1 MERLLT
7 VTAGLALLAVLF
19 AGCGGGGAD
28 HAKVEASL
36 RDYLDTVLPDETG
49 LPLGLGVQA
58 CADRPVGGSIPS
70 PPISRNSSWSDRPLT
85 TLCESAKWRGVHTYT
100 RAIGLLDEIKRLL
113 TGAKDDA
120 ETHAEGG
127 EPVATPPG
135 GEERETS
142 TNAQMMG
149 SSDDPWS
156 GND

>member
-1 MERLLT
+1 LRD
-7 VTAGLALLAVLF
+7 AL
-19 AGCGGGGAD
+19 AGCVSLVYLKLGKQDIGLVVNLSGA
-28 HAKVEASL
+28 
-36 RDYLDTVLPDETG
+36 
-49 LPLGLGVQA
+49 
-58 CADRPVGGSIPS
+58 
-70 PPISRNSSWSDRPLT
+70 
-85 TLCESAKWRGVHTYT
+85 GVHTYT

-135 GEERETS
+135 EEERETS

-149 SSDDPWS
+149 SSDEPWS

>member
-1 MERLLT
+1 MPRHCSPVL
-7 VTAGLALLAVLF
+7 AG
-19 AGCGGGGAD
+19 GCVSRA
-28 HAKVEASL
+28 
-36 RDYLDTVLPDETG
+36 YLKIG
-49 LPLGLGVQA
+49 K
-58 CADRPVGGSIPS
+58 GS
-70 PPISRNSSWSDRPLT
+70 
-85 TLCESAKWRGVHTYT
+85 YT

-135 GEERETS
+135 KEERETS

-149 SSDDPWS
+149 SSDEPWS